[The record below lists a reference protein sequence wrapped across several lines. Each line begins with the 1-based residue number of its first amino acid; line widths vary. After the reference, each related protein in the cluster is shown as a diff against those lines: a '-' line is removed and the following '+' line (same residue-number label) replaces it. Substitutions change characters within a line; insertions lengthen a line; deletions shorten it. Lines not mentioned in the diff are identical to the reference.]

1 MNRMIPYA
9 QQAPYEDP
17 RLGETGD
24 ESNALEQLSATAND
38 ESGITEV
45 IRPAAII
52 PEPSMRAI
60 ASELMLRDARRDGHW
75 IAEPSSWQRYDRP
88 WDGADGTAG
97 SALLVGTLQIAF
109 GTPTRFEV
117 TVFRAT
123 ITSAAAA
130 NGWTV
135 TRLCDEAFGFGGLT
149 LATCPRAPLNS
160 PPQPF
165 RLH

>member
-1 MNRMIPYA
+1 MSPHAARHAAHERTP
-9 QQAPYEDP
+9 DTVTD
-17 RLGETGD
+17 RSTV
-24 ESNALEQLSATAND
+24 LEQLSATAND
-38 ESGITEV
+38 KNAITEV

-75 IAEPSSWQRYDRP
+75 ITEPSSWLRYDRP
-88 WDGADGTAG
+88 WDSTDGTPG
-97 SALLVGTLQIAF
+97 NSLLVGTLQIAF
-109 GTPTRFEV
+109 GTPTRFEI

-123 ITSAAAA
+123 ITSTAAA

-135 TRLCDEAFGFGGLT
+135 TQLCDEAFGFGGLT
-149 LATCPRAPLNS
+149 LATCPRAPLNT

-165 RLH
+165 RLR